1 MTLRTVLMSL
11 VAASL
16 LCVPA
21 GASQPEGY
29 AGKLIANPPVTSNVG
44 DPNGLPSVTC
54 TGFSWGETFPA
65 RQLDPTDAV
74 TLEAA
79 IIPFRSGFTDVLL
92 PGLVRLQLAG
102 GLVNGLPYKRAGW
115 NDVRVVL
122 RPATQD
128 YMLTVNG
135 AQAGPF
141 AYEYPCTQPG
151 GCFTLEALALRGGV
165 FEESVAWIDSL
176 SLVWDSAAGREVIF
190 ENGFDFCHAAQN
202 PILGGL
208 LISEPPQQTS
218 PGGSR

>member
-16 LCVPA
+16 LCFPA

-29 AGKLIANPPVTSNVG
+29 AGKLISNPPVSGVV
-44 DPNGLPSVTC
+44 DENGLPAVTC
-54 TGFSWGETFPA
+54 TGFQWGESFPV
-65 RQLDPTDAV
+65 RQLDPADTV
-74 TLEAA
+74 TLEVA

-92 PGLVRLQLAG
+92 LGLMRVHFAG
-102 GLVNGLPYKRAGW
+102 GLVNGLPYRRTAW

-141 AYEYPCTQPG
+141 ANEFPCTQAG

-165 FEESVAWIDSL
+165 FEESAAWIDSL
-176 SLVWDSAAGREVIF
+176 SLVRDSAAGRDVIF
-190 ENGFDFCHAAQN
+190 
-202 PILGGL
+202 
-208 LISEPPQQTS
+208 
-218 PGGSR
+218 